1 MSKPIIMQSFNKDN
15 SVERIKVA
23 FDRKRDY
30 ATTIQGLHYN
40 NIIKYTSITLIV
52 SSKLTSLW
60 PFTDK
65 ITPKQVNG

>member
-30 ATTIQGLHYN
+30 ATTIQRLLHN
-40 NIIKYTSITLIV
+40 NIINYTSITLIV